1 MEESNF
7 RPASCSRLHHRTP
20 RTDWCSRHL
29 FREHIGSVRKA
40 QDSLRNWYCCAILPL
55 VCLMR
60 KIGLEP
66 IFNVLGHTSI
76 FLRLFSH
83 SKSQPWT
90 YLCNPDFLC
99 YFRHYPRPFSV
110 CKGCAGLI
118 NIIHSGILCDHV
130 PDFNIDGILL
140 RTCGMPARLIWFLL
154 TWCWIC
160 RCDIPAEGFNV
171 FSLAFW
177 KATSK
182 TFRAWYVFQIIVCSS
197 MKWNQPTIKTTII
210 LSKRRGF

>member
-1 MEESNF
+1 MNLYHQPCPNSSMEESNF
-7 RPASCSRLHHRTP
+7 RPASCSQLHHRTS
-20 RTDWCSRHL
+20 RTDYWLNTQSQG
-29 FREHIGSVRKA
+29 F
-40 QDSLRNWYCCAILPL
+40 LRNRYCCAILPL

-110 CKGCAGLI
+110 CKGCAGHFNASHDISHGLI
-118 NIIHSGILCDHV
+118 NIQHSPV
-130 PDFNIDGILL
+130 
-140 RTCGMPARLIWFLL
+140 M
-154 TWCWIC
+154 
-160 RCDIPAEGFNV
+160 
-171 FSLAFW
+171 
-177 KATSK
+177 
-182 TFRAWYVFQIIVCSS
+182 
-197 MKWNQPTIKTTII
+197 
-210 LSKRRGF
+210 